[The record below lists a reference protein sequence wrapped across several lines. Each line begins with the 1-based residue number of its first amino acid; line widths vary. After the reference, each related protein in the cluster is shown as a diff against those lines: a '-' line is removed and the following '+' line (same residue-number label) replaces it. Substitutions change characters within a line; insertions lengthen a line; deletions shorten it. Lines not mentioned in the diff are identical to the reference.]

1 MIDHFWK
8 FEKSDAIHY
17 RSLKNPQ
24 SDTAIIFI
32 HGLGGSNRYWS
43 KDYNYLGHECNI
55 YYIDLLGFGYSA
67 KPNKPYDLER
77 HIAALR
83 QFIKT
88 QVTEQKI
95 ILVGHCS
102 GANIALA
109 YFRQYPEYIK
119 HVYLLSLAYFPSRK
133 DAERAINGANHSLL
147 TSISD
152 SFFGHIYSYLISL
165 FRPFFM
171 AFGPDFLESYPPGVG
186 HDAYLNTYSSYF
198 GTLRNVI
205 FNQNIPQMLR
215 RRKETRI
222 TMIHG
227 YRDTVVPFES
237 IMKLSTEFG
246 IPLYT
251 MKTSGHDFPLFQQQ
265 KIIQII
271 SSTSP
276 TV

>member
-8 FEKSDAIHY
+8 FEKSDAINY

-32 HGLGGSNRYWS
+32 HGLGGSNSYWS
-43 KDYNYLGHECNI
+43 KDYNYLGHQHNL

-67 KPNKPYDLER
+67 KPNQTYDMNA

-109 YFRQYPEYIK
+109 YFRQYPEYIE
-119 HVYLLSLAYFPSRK
+119 HVFLLSLAYFPSRRS
-133 DAERAINGANHSLL
+133 AEHAINGANHSLV

-152 SFFGHIYSYLISL
+152 NLFGHLYYYMIAL
-165 FRPFFM
+165 FRPFFT
-171 AFGPDFLESYPPGVG
+171 AFGPDFLESYPREVG
-186 HDAYLNTYSSYF
+186 HDAFLNTYSSYF

-215 RRKETRI
+215 RRKETKI
-222 TMIHG
+222 TLVHG
-227 YRDTVVPFES
+227 YHDTIVPFNS
-237 IMKLSTEFG
+237 IVKLSTEFG
-246 IPLYT
+246 IPLYA

-265 KIIQII
+265 KVIQLL

-276 TV
+276 RV